1 MKLIPR
7 GSGSWQEVTR
17 ALGYDKRHNAIN
29 YNGSTQPHRVCGY
42 QERHAV
48 VSHIQ
53 TCTKGNYRVFFC
65 GKLRRIYI
73 KSTAKSHIV

>member
-1 MKLIPR
+1 MKLIPP

-29 YNGSTQPHRVCGY
+29 YNSRLSHHRVRGY

-48 VSHIQ
+48 VSRTQ
-53 TCTKGNYRVFFC
+53 TRTKGKYRGFF
-65 GKLRRIYI
+65 LWNI
-73 KSTAKSHIV
+73 TQNLH